1 MRKTT
6 YILSILI
13 FLVINAHGQGF
24 KEYLKIYEGVNV
36 GSQMKLSHNKIVDIN
51 ATLSIKLNLD
61 EIKKDYI
68 DANSHSD
75 TTYLKKL
82 HDLEKV
88 IQWQRIALEEFNN
101 QGEVKFHK
109 AYSSFRKALQND
121 NEILYNK
128 FYALTKDASNSNG
141 ALNTYVYPL
150 EHFLDDYHIERTQQS
165 NTSGKTIAL
174 VANLIPQGKNVH
186 VTNFDNIKEDFWISS
201 NWDLSEVPST
211 LETEK
216 INSVKHTVD
225 ESKQVLDGILKQE
238 VEKLNVQE
246 LKKGLDLA
254 LKKLPGTKQSSALS
268 SVELVKSQ
276 LDDLNSEILAP
287 YSSST
292 ERLLEDKLK
301 LAESTLSQIKNL
313 PGSII
318 QDIRKKL
325 GGVRALNDSLFKP
338 FQASI
343 DKAEK
348 SINDFE
354 GHNINDVPE
363 QAYIDLK
370 GTGKRV
376 AGDFLKIE
384 LIIRTN
390 KPGKESLKNVVQQ
403 VSIQLQQVKV
413 HAVANV
419 GVILANP
426 YLPDPNY
433 KVETQFQLA
442 SCSNILFKIGS
453 RKSKGWNFLQP
464 GLGLNISAPDFD
476 VDGTPDFSFGLVG
489 SVFKD
494 LLTTGISYN
503 TVADEP
509 FWFIGFSLPLA
520 NLALPIG
527 NVQSVVNH

>member
-1 MRKTT
+1 VIRKTT

-13 FLVINAHGQGF
+13 FLVINARGQGF

-36 GSQMKLSHNKIVDIN
+36 GNQMELSHNKIVDIN

-68 DANSHSD
+68 AANSYSD
-75 TTYLKKL
+75 TAYLKKL

-88 IQWQRIALEEFNN
+88 IQWQRIALEEFKN
-101 QGEVKFHK
+101 QGGVKFHI
-109 AYSSFRKALQND
+109 AYKSFRNALKKHDPNLFKKYTSLVD
-121 NEILYNK
+121 LAYEK
-128 FYALTKDASNSNG
+128 G
-141 ALNTYVYPL
+141 LNTYSYPL

-225 ESKQVLDGILKQE
+225 ESKQVLDAILKQQ

-268 SVELVKSQ
+268 SVKLVKSQ
-276 LDDLNSEILAP
+276 LDDLNSEIIAP

-313 PGSII
+313 PDSII
-318 QDIRKKL
+318 QYIQKKL
-325 GGVRALNDSLFKP
+325 GGVKALNNELLKP
-338 FQASI
+338 FQTSI

-354 GHNINDVPE
+354 GYNINDVPE

-370 GTGKRV
+370 GTGKRE

-390 KPGKESLKNVVQQ
+390 KPGKESLKNVIQQ
-403 VSIQLQQVKV
+403 VSIQLEQIKV

-433 KVETQFQLA
+433 QVETEFQLA

-464 GLGLNISAPDFD
+464 GLGLNISTPDFD

-527 NVQSVVNH
+527 NIQSVVNH